1 MATIIPRWE
10 WRTFGDRFGGAGDRL
25 AALSPGR
32 VQESDELYV
41 VSVQSDASV
50 KIRDGLMDVKHLEEV
65 NGDGLERWRP
75 VMKAAFPLPAADLA
89 AVLATLRVPA
99 LSLARSMY
107 TLDELLA
114 EVVRPREDL
123 RAVEVHKKRRHY
135 TLGGCMTELTEMRAD
150 QRTTRTIA
158 VESEDPARVIATVH
172 ELGLPSTPNV
182 CVARGLKALV

>member
-10 WRTFGDRFGGAGDRL
+10 WRTFGDRFGGAEDRL

-32 VQESDELYV
+32 VQESDELYL

-50 KIRDGLMDVKHLEEV
+50 KIREGLMDVKHLEEV

-75 VMKAAFPLPAADLA
+75 VMKAAFPLPATNVA
-89 AVLATLRVPA
+89 AVLATLRMAAP
-99 LSLARSMY
+99 SLVRATY

-114 EVVRPREDL
+114 EVIRPHEDL

-135 TLGGCMTELTEMRAD
+135 TVGGCMTELTEMRVG
-150 QRTTRTIA
+150 QGTTRTIA
-158 VESEDPARVIATVH
+158 VESEDPARVLATVH
-172 ELGLPSTPNV
+172 DLGLP
-182 CVARGLKALV
+182 